1 MRFSSFPSP
10 FPGKLPCFLLLLLAA
25 GCGGPKTT
33 VKSPQPPPSRPAPST
48 PRPKAQPE
56 AKAPRTQPPAAV
68 PPAPS
73 SPEAAAIVPP
83 TEETAPG
90 PMIRIGLKTGARE
103 VRISSSAEFHLMEKT
118 PEAPRWRVDGEVR
131 IRTEPGS
138 APTPAAYQVQ
148 VASLSNPDRAA
159 ELGARLERDF
169 GAPVAVHLN
178 EATGTHQVRIGS
190 FADREEARDLLGQ
203 LASAGYPD
211 AFLTRAEAREE
222 SRGARPG
229 VELFLSGP
237 DQLSQSSRA
246 GFFITP
252 SSGSD
257 FLSVDGKPY
266 RGALDIIPDSG
277 GRMTV
282 VNQLGLEEY
291 LFGVVPAE
299 MNPATYPEP
308 AALAAQAVA
317 ARTYALKNMGRYRS
331 QGFDLTNDTRTQV
344 YNGVNGEREIT
355 NDIVRKTAGIA
366 IYYEDGLIDAMFM
379 STCGGRTE
387 DASLVYGSSPVP
399 YLKSVVCAV
408 ESGTGEGELV
418 LEGHHELEEPFLADD
433 GNLANRNL
441 ELARLLGIG
450 PSGPNARSPGYFAAP
465 ATPGETREWVRAA
478 ALIVHGAPPENPP
491 RGIDPTTRGGFILY
505 AAEALFGPGTL
516 SRRISTGD
524 TEYYMANIKDGDRVP
539 ESLRRVLSYLMQQ
552 GLWRPNADNSVR
564 PEDRLRRGDA
574 LSLLLRWTEAARP
587 GTLRQGVF
595 AELRRGDGDDSVIAI
610 RSGNRTHEF
619 RLVPEPALFRIDQ
632 GQATPIHSI
641 RLIGSEKITFR
652 VGPSDRIDFL
662 EIELSPSG
670 ASSDRHSPA
679 ATWRTDATRSEVAA
693 KLRPLT
699 GDIGTFLDLEPHRT
713 GESGRVVEIRAVGSR
728 KSVLLNG
735 YKVRNALGLK
745 DTLFT
750 LGRTFGADG
759 QVERFTFNGRGY
771 GHGIGLC
778 QTGAYGMARAG
789 RSYEDILRTYYT
801 GVDIRKAY

>member
-1 MRFSSFPSP
+1 MRFPSFAPP
-10 FPGKLPCFLLLLLAA
+10 FSGTPLCLLLLLLLA

-33 VKSPQPPPSRPAPST
+33 VKSPHPPPSRPGPPTRPQAP
-48 PRPKAQPE
+48 PAEKPPGAQPS
-56 AKAPRTQPPAAV
+56 ATAPPALS
-68 PPAPS
+68 PPEVAT
-73 SPEAAAIVPP
+73 IVPP

-90 PMIRIGLKTGARE
+90 PLIRIGLETGARE

-118 PEAPRWRVDGEVR
+118 PEAPRWRVGGEVR
-131 IRTEPGS
+131 IRIGTGAP
-138 APTPAAYQVQ
+138 PTPATYQVQ
-148 VASLSNPDRAA
+148 VASLSSPDRAA
-159 ELGARLERDF
+159 ELGARLEREF
-169 GAPVAVHLN
+169 GVPVAVHVN
-178 EATGTHQVRIGS
+178 EAKGTRQVRVGS
-190 FADREEARDLLGQ
+190 FADRDEARDLLGQ
-203 LASAGYPD
+203 LARAGYPD
-211 AFLTRAEAREE
+211 AFLTRAEAPEE
-222 SRGARPG
+222 SRGARPAA
-229 VELFLSGP
+229 ELLLSGP
-237 DQLSQSSRA
+237 DHLSLPSRA
-246 GFFITP
+246 GFFVTP

-266 RGALDIIPDSG
+266 RGALDILPDGG
-277 GRMTV
+277 GRMTI

-331 QGFDLTNDTRTQV
+331 QGFDLTDDTRTQV
-344 YNGVNGEREIT
+344 YNGVNGEREMT
-355 NDIVRKTAGIA
+355 NDIVRQTAGIA
-366 IYYEDGLIDAMFM
+366 VYYQDRLIDAMFM

-387 DASLVYGSSPVP
+387 DAALVYGSAPVP

-408 ESGTGEGELV
+408 ESGAGQGELV
-418 LEGHHELEEPFLADD
+418 LEGHHGLEEPFLADD

-450 PSGPNARSPGYFAAP
+450 PSGRDARSPGYFAAP
-465 ATPGETREWVRAA
+465 ATPDEMREWIGAA
-478 ALIVHGAPPENPP
+478 ALIVRGAPPENPP
-491 RGIDPTTRGGFILY
+491 RGVDPVTRGGFLLY

-524 TEYYMANIKDGDRVP
+524 MEYYMANLKDGDRVP
-539 ESLRRVLSYLMQQ
+539 EPLRCVLSYLMQQ

-587 GTLRQGVF
+587 GTLRRGVF
-595 AELRRGDGDDSVIAI
+595 AELRRGDGDDSVIGI

-619 RLVPEPALFRIDQ
+619 RLARDPALFRMDQ

-641 RLIGSEKITFR
+641 RLIGAEKIAFR

-679 ATWRTDATRSEVAA
+679 ATWQTGATRSEVAA
-693 KLRPLT
+693 RLRPLT
-699 GDIGTFLDLEPHRT
+699 GDIGTFLDLEPHRI

-759 QVERFTFNGRGY
+759 RVEGFTFDGRGY